1 MFQNAY
7 GKHSILTRMA
17 RPKEFDPG
25 DAMREAME
33 AFWQRGYHA
42 TSVTDLLCEMKLN
55 RGSLYGTFG
64 DKKKLFLAALAEYE
78 KQGREAVRA
87 ALERPGSARKALD
100 EWVSDA
106 AKSCTGEA
114 GLRGC
119 LALKAAMEMAPQ
131 DEDVAQWVRDIT
143 HDRELLVAKT
153 IRRGQAEGEINEQL
167 DPRVL
172 ARFLISV
179 LAGLRVMGTA
189 SPSERD
195 LRGVVELT
203 LRAMD

>member
-1 MFQNAY
+1 
-7 GKHSILTRMA
+7 MA

-42 TSVTDLLCEMKLN
+42 TSVTDLLGEMKLN

-64 DKKKLFLAALAEYE
+64 DKKTLFLAALAEYE
-78 KQGREAVRA
+78 KQGHEIVRS
-87 ALERPGSARKALD
+87 ALQRPGSARQALE
-100 EWVSDA
+100 EWVSET

-131 DEDVAQWVRDIT
+131 DDDVAQWVRDVA
-143 HDRELLVAKT
+143 HERELQVAKT
-153 IRRGQAEGEINEQL
+153 IRRGQAEGEINARI

-172 ARFLISV
+172 ARFLISG

-195 LRGVVELT
+195 LRGVVELIIQS
-203 LRAMD
+203 MD